1 MLQEKQI
8 TALTDVQLTR
18 LCQVEQIEYTMQ
30 LLFALNHW
38 AKARDRLFFADRQ
51 GLYQVKASILRQ
63 AYAGSFIEAQGYIDG
78 LDGFGAE
85 LAFDMAADIAA
96 EGFLWRLEELA
107 AFADEKAKGHKEEDQ
122 YDCIVRRLYAKITG
136 RLTIVASDVEA
147 LETAQVRE
155 YIFQRL
161 QALESEARATRQPIP
176 CEELMELC
184 IAPGDLLYVQGRR
197 YYDLGK
203 WDSWDELD
211 DNDLRK
217 LDPEGLSLV
226 AFHYTSTI
234 AHYIFHLPLRLAEDV
249 VPEWIIAQ
257 LKGASLRSRE
267 SGEYY
272 GRAITEAESLQQ
284 PIVDILR
291 ELGVDIIAACPRLLS
306 DKHSYVL
313 AQAMRFAAWSEEEEL
328 DDDETELDET
338 FWQDIAMLASKQRVH
353 PANGQRASDE
363 CPLCSTLVH
372 SSLAS
377 ARIEHWQFEHPGQ
390 DLTFNQASW
399 VLDQISTPGQITG
412 KKQFCETYPPDY
424 RAPHERGWGTRYW
437 RVETLEGWVE
447 NAMTLQS

>member
-1 MLQEKQI
+1 
-8 TALTDVQLTR
+8 
-18 LCQVEQIEYTMQ
+18 
-30 LLFALNHW
+30 
-38 AKARDRLFFADRQ
+38 
-51 GLYQVKASILRQ
+51 LYCASTLR
-63 AYAGSFIEAQGYIDG
+63 E
-78 LDGFGAE
+78 
-85 LAFDMAADIAA
+85 
-96 EGFLWRLEELA
+96 
-107 AFADEKAKGHKEEDQ
+107 
-122 YDCIVRRLYAKITG
+122 ITG
-136 RLTIVASDVEA
+136 RLTIAASDLEA

-211 DNDLRK
+211 DD
-217 LDPEGLSLV
+217 
-226 AFHYTSTI
+226 
-234 AHYIFHLPLRLAEDV
+234 
-249 VPEWIIAQ
+249 
-257 LKGASLRSRE
+257 
-267 SGEYY
+267 
-272 GRAITEAESLQQ
+272 EA
-284 PIVDILR
+284 
-291 ELGVDIIAACPRLLS
+291 
-306 DKHSYVL
+306 
-313 AQAMRFAAWSEEEEL
+313 
-328 DDDETELDET
+328 ELDET

-412 KKQFCETYPPDY
+412 KKQCCETYPPAY
-424 RAPHERGWGTRYW
+424 RAPHERGCP
-437 RVETLEGWVE
+437 
-447 NAMTLQS
+447 